1 MIHRYTWINHQ
12 ITDDWGQN
20 EPSVV
25 FPKYLKNAMTLLNKT
40 FTVPK
45 LKIDTLKKILT
56 FS

>member
-12 ITDDWGQN
+12 ITDVWGKN

-25 FPKYLKNAMTLLNKT
+25 FPKYLKNSMTLFNKT

-45 LKIDTLKKILT
+45 LKIDTLKNILT

>member
-12 ITDDWGQN
+12 ITDVWGQN

-25 FPKYLKNAMTLLNKT
+25 FPKYLKNAMTLVNKT
-40 FTVPK
+40 FTAPK
-45 LKIDTLKKILT
+45 LKIDILKNILT